1 MLSHRN
7 EKKKK
12 RRRRNM
18 MREKQKVTDV
28 NIWLP
33 HAHETLH
40 LLSGYQTIGRMDPDT
55 LMYPQKSS
63 AGKEN
68 G

>member
-1 MLSHRN
+1 
-7 EKKKK
+7 
-12 RRRRNM
+12 M